1 LGLPLRVR
9 WHPAQIDA
17 RQYRLVVP
25 DDARELAKK
34 AMAYKDWFG
43 EDPQVKKAKERAKA
57 RITLG

>member
-57 RITLG
+57 RITLR